1 MMDDS
6 EVSAVDTW
14 LDVVMPFV
22 ILVWGEGK
30 YGMEMIGRFTD
41 TEFKELGRHPREKS
55 IRHLKI

>member
-6 EVSAVDTW
+6 EVSAMDTW

-30 YGMEMIGRFTD
+30 YGMEMIGRFID
-41 TEFKELGRHPREKS
+41 TEFKELGRHPRRE
-55 IRHLKI
+55 IH